1 MKLVRDN
8 IPKIIASQNKKA
20 VFSVMNDE
28 EYYQALL
35 MKLTEETNEF
45 LEDQNEE
52 ELCDILEVVYA
63 LAETMNI
70 SITQLEQIR
79 KEKRQRNGGFKKQI
93 RLERI
98 LENSDE

>member
-8 IPKIIASQNKKA
+8 IPEIIASQNKKA
-20 VFSVMNDE
+20 VISVMNDE

-35 MKLTEETNEF
+35 MKLSEETHEF
-45 LEDQNEE
+45 LEDQNKE

-63 LAETMNI
+63 LAETMHI
-70 SITQLEQIR
+70 SITQLEQVR
-79 KEKRQRNGGFKKQI
+79 KEKRERNGAFKKHL
-93 RLERI
+93 RLEKI